1 MVQYLYD
8 ADGNRIGKGNIARWN
23 CDSDPNDTNYNGF
36 TLTNEYV
43 LGPGGEQVTE
53 LDGSGNWMHS
63 NAYAGGQLVATL
75 DTANQDTYQYPAVH
89 YQLADWLG
97 TRRAQVSPIGQLEET
112 CQNLPFGDQMN
123 CVATGMATADDATEH
138 HFTGK
143 ERDAESGLDYF
154 GARYYSSS
162 MGRMMS
168 PDPAGVRAVK
178 LANPQTWNW
187 YAYVQNNPLR
197 FTDPT
202 GMYTCADDHNK
213 CATDKD
219 KAFETSRQNDLGS
232 KDKGVAAAAKAYG
245 DPTKDNHV
253 SVGFTDAKNGDTSLS
268 VSVKSGVVSSQINVL
283 IPNGATGTALDGVI
297 DHEGTHVEQG
307 QALLGSFN
315 SQMNFNGTLNLSSYG
330 RELPA
335 YQNQA
340 SVWQQSGQAWTM
352 NGNGQ
357 FVVNPGDNQGQV
369 NDTINQFLK
378 DPANGY
384 GVTPQNPGAPW
395 LTFQKAKQ

>member
-1 MVQYLYD
+1 MRAEDRISTMQNSFIYD
-8 ADGNRIGKGNIARWN
+8 CIASFAPP
-23 CDSDPNDTNYNGF
+23 CV
-36 TLTNEYV
+36 LT
-43 LGPGGEQVTE
+43 
-53 LDGSGNWMHS
+53 SSRH
-63 NAYAGGQLVATL
+63 
-75 DTANQDTYQYPAVH
+75 
-89 YQLADWLG
+89 
-97 TRRAQVSPIGQLEET
+97 
-112 CQNLPFGDQMN
+112 
-123 CVATGMATADDATEH
+123 
-138 HFTGK
+138 TGK
-143 ERDAESGLDYF
+143 ERDAESGNDYF

-219 KAFETSRQNDLGS
+219 KAFETSRQNDLAS

-268 VSVKSGVVSSQINVL
+268 VSVKNGVVSSQINVL
-283 IPNGATGTALDGVI
+283 IPNGATGTALDGVV

-357 FVVNPGDNQGQV
+357 FVINPGDSQGQV